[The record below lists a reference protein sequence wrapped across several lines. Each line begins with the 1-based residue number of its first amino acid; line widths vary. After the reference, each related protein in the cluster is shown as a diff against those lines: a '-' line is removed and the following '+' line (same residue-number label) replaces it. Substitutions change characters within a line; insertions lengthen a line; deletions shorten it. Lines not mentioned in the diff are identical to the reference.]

1 MNEKELLSLIDK
13 YFQGETSLE
22 EERMLRRE
30 LRQTNSDNPVVA
42 EAQAVFAYVAM
53 EAYHAMPSFESIN
66 SASDVI
72 DTASEGANTASI
84 LHSESAPQKEVN
96 IRKRKLVW
104 RRWSVAA
111 AVALL
116 VGGVGIPLWLSQDKS
131 VCSTMIACRMDNSQ
145 ETAFSLISSQ
155 LEAVSDASDEVA
167 EEVFDG
173 LMLMTEY

>member
-22 EERMLRRE
+22 EEQILRRE
-30 LRQTNSDNPVVA
+30 LRQTESDNPVVT
-42 EAQAVFAYVAM
+42 EAKAVFAYVAM
-53 EAYHAMPSFESIN
+53 
-66 SASDVI
+66 AS
-72 DTASEGANTASI
+72 S
-84 LHSESAPQKEVN
+84 LHSERVLRKEEN
-96 IRKRKLVW
+96 AGKRKLAW

-111 AVALL
+111 AVAIL